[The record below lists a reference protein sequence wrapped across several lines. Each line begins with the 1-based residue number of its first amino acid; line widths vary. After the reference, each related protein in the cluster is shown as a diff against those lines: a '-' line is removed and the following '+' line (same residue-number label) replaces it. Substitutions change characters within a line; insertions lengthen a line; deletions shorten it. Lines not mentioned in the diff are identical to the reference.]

1 MRQLH
6 TSGVRDIL
14 RGLGSRAA
22 RLVLAALT
30 GLTVLVVLPSA
41 AQAHVER
48 PSYWPD
54 PAPDCSVNPCA
65 GGKVPTAR
73 SLASALDRSA
83 RGTTRVVCQGDSLDR
98 VRSSIAHARKS
109 GYYVRPTDHR
119 RLSSR
124 QASKL
129 LRINQA
135 LAQQCRFHSIQ
146 AAVNASGNNDRVV
159 VMPGLYEE
167 PASRAQPTHDPAC
180 SQYTV
185 KSDSGD
191 PGALSHDYQ
200 IHCPNDANLVAVI
213 GRGPD
218 TAPPPSPAREDRHGI
233 PNAGPCIRCNLQLEG
248 SGVSADD
255 VVVEA
260 GDASAGDGGPSAVG
274 NQKDVGIFVDRADG
288 FVLRNLTVRH
298 AREHDIY
305 ILETDG
311 YRFDRFKTFYA
322 GGYGVLTF
330 VEDHGVISNCEAA
343 GNGDS
348 GLYPGAGADTTD
360 HRYTKFY
367 PKYRFSQVIRNC
379 DSHHNTGGFS
389 GTDSHGTL
397 IEHNNFYDNSL
408 GFTTDV
414 FTAPGHPGFPQHG
427 NVIRGNRFYGN
438 NFNPYVE
445 GSDVQ
450 PFIASPVGTGLWL
463 AGGNAN
469 LVKDNYFYDNW
480 RRATMLFA
488 VPDATVCGP
497 PPVGSS
503 TPVPGCNPAK
513 VSTSYD
519 NTFTGNTFGMTPSGK
534 ALPNGQDM
542 WWDSFPGNTGNC
554 FYDNKAAPGTTLK
567 NEPLLLPDCAGG
579 TRPELSVGTGDVP
592 NESELAACLAG
603 FTVSG
608 YPSGNGTLC
617 TWTTTPP
624 KPGSSKP
631 LTSAGTSGQRY
642 ELASICQSGLS
653 PRLCKPYEQPLSVF
667 DLAKALVVQSLVDK
681 SPVALA
687 KPAFTPGRLS
697 SFTCDWWRSADNDHR
712 LGMVQRIRNLAA
724 GRINGGPGDGT
735 TYGYGAGMSDGRAAL
750 LFDDRCSYFQ
760 AGPFALYKI
769 YGAAAPFSALTARSG
784 KVGPLLP

>member
-1 MRQLH
+1 VRQAQ
-6 TSGVRDIL
+6 TTKRCI
-14 RGLGSRAA
+14 RRAIRSRAVRVA
-22 RLVLAALT
+22 TAALVGLAVLVL
-30 GLTVLVVLPSA
+30 LPTA

-54 PAPDCSVNPCA
+54 PAPDCSVSPCA
-65 GGKVPTAR
+65 GGTVPTAR
-73 SLASALDRSA
+73 SLASSLDASRPGS
-83 RGTTRVVCQGDSLDR
+83 TRVVCQSSSLDQL
-98 VRSSIAHARKS
+98 RSSIIRARRS

-119 RLSSR
+119 ELSAH
-124 QASKL
+124 QAATL
-129 LRINQA
+129 LSTNKTLFGR
-135 LAQQCRFHSIQ
+135 CRFHSIQ

-159 VMPGLYEE
+159 VMPGVYKE
-167 PASRAQPTHDPAC
+167 PVSRAQPTHDPAC
-180 SQYTV
+180 SKYTV

-233 PNAGPCIRCNLQLEG
+233 PNAGRCIRCNFQLEG

-260 GDASAGDGGPSAVG
+260 GDSAAGNGGPSAVG
-274 NQKDVGIFVDRADG
+274 NKKDVGIFVDRADG

-311 YRFDRFKTFYA
+311 YLFDGFKTYYA

-360 HRYTKFY
+360 HRYKKFY
-367 PKYRFSQVIRNC
+367 PKYRYSQVIRDC

-397 IEHNNFYDNSL
+397 VTHNNFYDNSL

-427 NVIRGNRFYGN
+427 NVIRDNSFYGN
-438 NFNPYVE
+438 NFNPYQQ

-469 LVKDNYFYDNW
+469 TVQGNYFYDNW
-480 RRATMLFA
+480 RRGTMLFA

-503 TPVPGCNPAK
+503 TPVPGCNPAG

-519 NTFTGNTFGMTPSGK
+519 NRFTGNSFGTTPSGQTK
-534 ALPNGQDM
+534 PNGLDM

-554 FYDNKAAPGTTLK
+554 FYDNKAAAGKSVTS
-567 NEPLLLPDCAGG
+567 EPVLLPDCLGG
-579 TRPELSVGTGDVP
+579 TKPELSVGTGDVA
-592 NESELAACLAG
+592 NESELVACLAG

-608 YPSGNGTLC
+608 YPAGNGTLC
-617 TWTTTPP
+617 SWTTTPP
-624 KPGSSKP
+624 KPSDGGP
-631 LTSAGTSGQRY
+631 LPSTGAPAQRY
-642 ELASICQSGLS
+642 EFATVCRSGLS
-653 PRLCKPYEQPLSVF
+653 PRLCKPYDHYLPIVDAL
-667 DLAKALVVQSLVDK
+667 KALAIQVQESS
-681 SPVALA
+681 SPFALA
-687 KPAFTPGRLS
+687 NAAFTPGRLS
-697 SFTCDWWRSADNDHR
+697 SFTCDWWRKADNDHR

-724 GRINGGPGDGT
+724 GRINGSPGDAGN
-735 TYGYGAGMSDGRAAL
+735 YGYGAGMSDGRAAM
-750 LFDDRCSYFQ
+750 LFDDRCSFFG

-769 YGAAAPFSALTARSG
+769 YGAAAPFSALTA
-784 KVGPLLP
+784 PN